1 MNCRSR
7 LGLLYTA
14 FPWNVK
20 SPGANHKDT
29 KSDCWA
35 LMAFLFKGKWHEHSK
50 LEMKYVKD
58 NTNYI
63 NF

>member
-14 FPWNVK
+14 FPWKVK
-20 SPGANHKDT
+20 SPGADHKDT

-35 LMAFLFKGKWHEHSK
+35 LMAFLFKGNWHEHSK
-50 LEMKYVKD
+50 LEMKYVKE
-58 NTNYI
+58 NTN
-63 NF
+63 